1 MTDLNEENEDFSPED
16 GDEEGDEIPEASSSA
31 ASIYADRRAKDL
43 ELFHALKQSGAKKDL
58 SALMHQIDPI
68 VQKEVQK
75 RVGSL
80 PRATLSSSGKRWAL
94 KALETY
100 DPSKGAALG
109 THVTSYMR
117 KISRQNYRLQ
127 NAVMLPE
134 DVHLKYQ
141 SYTHAKEALTDELGQ
156 EPTEDELAKRLG
168 WSKAMVVRLKGGLYD
183 DLVESSSERPAEFA
197 THNENALLMEY
208 LRSTL
213 SPDELYIMDNAKAV
227 SSQEMAEHLGVNIS
241 RLNYLKLK
249 LVQKIQEIRKDLGE

>member
-1 MTDLNEENEDFSPED
+1 MTDLNEENEDFIPED
-16 GDEEGDEIPEASSSA
+16 DEIPEASGST
-31 ASIYADRRAKDL
+31 ASMYADRRAKDI
-43 ELFHALKQSGAKKDL
+43 ELFNAWKKFGSKEHL
-58 SALMHQIDPI
+58 SALMHQIDPLI
-68 VQKEVQK
+68 QREVQK

-134 DVHLKYQ
+134 DVHLRYQ